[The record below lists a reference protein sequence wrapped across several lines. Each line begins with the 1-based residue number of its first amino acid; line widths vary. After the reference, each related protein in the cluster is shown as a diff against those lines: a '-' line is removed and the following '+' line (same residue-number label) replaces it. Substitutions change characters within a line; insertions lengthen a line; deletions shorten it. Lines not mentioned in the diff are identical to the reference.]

1 MSDATDVI
9 SAGGTFGLDEA
20 EVAAGANEELAG
32 PPHDDATR
40 PPELATRPVERQERV
55 ASVDV
60 LRGFALLGILLMNI
74 TSFGLPDWD
83 YAFPLTT
90 ALPVFSGPHA
100 KVNTVVWFLRWVLAE
115 GKMRALFSMLFG
127 AGAVLLTSRAE
138 QRGAGDRTA
147 DIFTRRNMW
156 LVLFGMLHG
165 YLIWYGDILYW
176 YGLTGLLF
184 LYPCRKLK
192 AKTLAWTA
200 CAVLVMNTLLL
211 GGGQM
216 ARAYFSQKKA
226 VAADAAMRAGKP
238 LTDAQRDDM
247 KSWQEVQEQFRPPQ
261 KKLDEEM
268 KAMRGGYLSAQ
279 GHQAKETFQTET
291 FAYYFAFADV
301 LGFMLLGM
309 AMYKNGFLGAE
320 WSFKAYALTA
330 VIGLLI
336 AWPLVFEGC
345 LHAWRSNFDQITTTA
360 WLTVPY
366 EIGRVSGA
374 LGNAAIVLL
383 IFKAGLLRWVTK
395 ALAAVGQM
403 ALSNYLLTST
413 LCKLVFVWLPH
424 PRWFGRL
431 EYYQLYFVLAGVWT
445 VNLVWSSIWL
455 RYFRFGP
462 VEWLWRSLT
471 YWKRQPMLLRVNAAS
486 NEINSATA

>member
-1 MSDATDVI
+1 MSDATEGVT
-9 SAGGTFGLDEA
+9 SAGTFGFD
-20 EVAAGANEELAG
+20 AAVVEPGTNEELAG
-32 PPHDDATR
+32 PA
-40 PPELATRPVERQERV
+40 PEAATRPVERQERV

-74 TSFGLPDWD
+74 TSFGLPSWA
-83 YAFPLTT
+83 YAIPLSTP
-90 ALPVFSGPHA
+90 LPVFSGPHA
-100 KVNTVVWFLRWVLAE
+100 RVNTIVWFLRWVLAE

-156 LVLFGMLHG
+156 LVLIGFLHG
-165 YLIWYGDILYW
+165 YVIWYGDILYW

-192 AKTLAWTA
+192 AKTLVWAA
-200 CAVLVMNTLLL
+200 CAVLFVNTLFL
-211 GGGQM
+211 GGGQF

-226 VAADAAMRAGKP
+226 LAADAAAHAGKP
-238 LTDAQRDDM
+238 LTEEQKADQ
-247 KSWQEVQEQFRPPQ
+247 KTWSEVQEDYRPPQ
-261 KKLDEEM
+261 KKVDEEM
-268 KAMRGGYLSAQ
+268 KAMRGGYFSAQ
-279 GHQAKETFQTET
+279 GHQAKENFQTET
-291 FAYYFAFADV
+291 VFYYFAFGDV
-301 LGFMLLGM
+301 LAFMLLGM
-309 AMYKNGFLGAE
+309 GMYRNGFLSGE
-320 WSFKAYALTA
+320 WSYKAYALTA
-330 VIGLLI
+330 LIGLGV

-345 LHAWRSNFDQITTTA
+345 LHAWRSHFDQLTTIA
-360 WLTVPY
+360 WLNIPY
-366 EIGRVSGA
+366 EVGRVAGA

-383 IFKAGLLRWVTK
+383 LFKAGLMRWATK

-413 LCKLVFVWLPH
+413 SCKFVFVWLPH
-424 PRWFGRL
+424 PRWFGQL
-431 EYYQLYFVLAGVWT
+431 EYYQLYYVLAGVWA
-445 VNLVWSSIWL
+445 VNLIWSSIWL

-471 YWKRQPMLLRVNAAS
+471 YWKRQPMLLRPKASGTRVLVAAG
-486 NEINSATA
+486 

>member
-1 MSDATDVI
+1 MGDATDVM
-9 SAGGTFGLDEA
+9 STAGTFGFDSPVVE
-20 EVAAGANEELAG
+20 AGANEELAG
-32 PPHDDATR
+32 PPHDSAAR

-74 TSFGLPDWD
+74 TSFGLPSWA
-83 YAFPLTT
+83 YAIPLSTP
-90 ALPVFSGPHA
+90 LPVFNGPHA
-100 KVNTVVWFLRWVLAE
+100 KVNTITWFLRWVLAE

-192 AKTLAWTA
+192 AKTLVWAA
-200 CAVLVMNTLLL
+200 CAVLVTNTVFL

-226 VAADAAMRAGKP
+226 LAADTAMRAGKP
-238 LTDAQRDDM
+238 LTETQRDDM
-247 KSWQEVQEQFRPPQ
+247 KAWTEVQEDFRPPQ

-279 GHQAKETFQTET
+279 GHQAKENFQTET
-291 FAYYFAFADV
+291 MFYYFAFGDV
-301 LGFMLLGM
+301 LAFMLLGM
-309 AMYKNGFLGAE
+309 AMYKNGFLAAE

-330 VIGLLI
+330 LIGLGV

-345 LHAWRSNFDQITTTA
+345 LHAWRSHFDQITTTA

-366 EIGRVSGA
+366 ELGRVSGA
-374 LGNAAIVLL
+374 LGNAAIVLI
-383 IFKAGLLRWVTK
+383 IFKAGVLRWLTK

-413 LCKLVFVWLPH
+413 SCKILFVWLPH

-431 EYYQLYFVLAGVWT
+431 EYYQLYFVLAGVWA

-471 YWKRQPMLLRVNAAS
+471 YWKRQPMLLRARPASETGLAVAA
-486 NEINSATA
+486 